1 MSRFAGKVAV
11 VTGGGSGLG
20 RASAKIIA
28 AGGGKVAIA
37 GRRAE
42 SGESVVREI
51 ASAGG
56 EAMFVRANV
65 DRPEDVEALV
75 ARTVERFGRLDL
87 AVNAAGIG
95 GPAQVPIAD
104 IEETDWDPVLETN
117 LKAVWRCMKWEIRAM
132 LAGGNGGSIVNVS
145 SIYGYKPS
153 DVGHAPYCAAKH
165 GVIGL
170 SKTASVDYAAAG
182 IRVNVVCPGL
192 FLSEMVEPYLDVAP
206 DFINSLT
213 LRHST
218 MNRLG
223 TSEEIAEAVAFLLS
237 DAASFVNGAT
247 LALDGGETTR
257 LY

>member
-1 MSRFAGKVAV
+1 MSRFDNKVAV

-20 RASAKIIA
+20 KAAALLIA
-28 AGGGKVAIA
+28 AGGGKVAVA

-42 SGESVVREI
+42 SGEAVVREI
-51 ASAGG
+51 EAAGG
-56 EAMFVRANV
+56 EAIFVRTDV
-65 DRPEDVEALV
+65 DKPADVEALV
-75 ARTVERFGRLDL
+75 AATLARFGRLDL

-95 GPAQVPIAD
+95 GPAQAPIAE
-104 IEETDWDPVLETN
+104 IEEHDWDAVLETN
-117 LKAVWRCMKWEIRAM
+117 LKSVWRCMKFEIRAM
-132 LAGGNGGSIVNVS
+132 LRTGGGSIVNVS

-170 SKTASVDYAAAG
+170 SKTAAVDYAQQG

-192 FLSEMVEPYLDVAP
+192 FLSELVEPYLEVAP
-206 DFINSLT
+206 DFISGLT

-223 TSEEIAEAVAFLLS
+223 KAEEIAEAVAFLLS
-237 DAASFVNGAT
+237 DAASFVNGAS
-247 LALDGGETTR
+247 LALDGGDTTR

>member
-1 MSRFAGKVAV
+1 MSRFQDKVAI

-20 RASAKIIA
+20 KATARIIA
-28 AGGGKVAIA
+28 ADGGKVVIA
-37 GRRAE
+37 GRREAA
-42 SGESVVREI
+42 GDAIVRDI
-51 ASAGG
+51 VGSGG
-56 EAMFVRANV
+56 EAMFVRTDV
-65 DRPEDVEALV
+65 DSPADVEALV
-75 ARTVERFGRLDL
+75 ASTVERYGRLDL

-95 GPAQVPIAD
+95 GPAQAPIAE
-104 IEETDWDPVLETN
+104 IEEADWDAVLETN
-117 LKAVWRCMKWEIRAM
+117 LKSVWRCMKYEIRAM
-132 LAGGNGGSIVNVS
+132 LPGGGGSIVNVS

-170 SKTASVDYAAAG
+170 TKTAAVDYAQQG

-206 DFINSLT
+206 DFISGLT

-237 DAASFVNGAT
+237 DAASFVNGAS
-247 LALDGGETTR
+247 LALDGGDTTR